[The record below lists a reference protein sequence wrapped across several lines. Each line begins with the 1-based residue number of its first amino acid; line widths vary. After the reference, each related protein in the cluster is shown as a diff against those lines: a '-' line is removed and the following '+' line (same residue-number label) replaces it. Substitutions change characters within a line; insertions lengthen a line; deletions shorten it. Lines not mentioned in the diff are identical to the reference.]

1 MILVLGSSGMLGH
14 GLSLDIANAGYPGV
28 FFTREQLDITNQMA
42 LYKAIKENKPKTV
55 INCAAMTNVD
65 LCEENENLANAIN
78 ADSISYLADLCHQYR
93 IAFFHVGTDYV
104 FDGSEKKAL
113 TEDDPTNPIQA
124 YGRSKLKG
132 EQAAL
137 DNHGYV
143 IRVQAVYGP
152 GRKNT
157 TDWMISSF
165 QNKLRIPLSID
176 QIASPCSTFF
186 LSKNIFYLTQRLTT
200 PGLYHLAHD
209 NYASRYQIGCYIAKG
224 MGLNPDELI
233 QPMIGA
239 NFGKAK
245 RPLSTILNT
254 CKLMDTVGLKSLGTW
269 EQDLT
274 HYIRAVWKF
283 NFYGRHV

>member
-1 MILVLGSSGMLGH
+1 MLGH
-14 GLSLDIANAGYPGV
+14 QLALEISSLGYPGM
-28 FFTREQLDITNQMA
+28 FLTRQQLDITNQMGI
-42 LYKAIKENKPKTV
+42 YKAIKEYKPTIL

-65 LCEENENLANAIN
+65 LCEENETLANAIN
-78 ADSISYLADLCHQYR
+78 ADPIPYIADLCRQYR
-93 IAFFHVGTDYV
+93 IAFFHISTDYV
-104 FDGSEKKAL
+104 FEGTEKRPL
-113 TEDDPTNPIQA
+113 TEDDTPNPVQA

-132 EQAAL
+132 EKAAL

-157 TDWMISSF
+157 TDWMVSSF
-165 QNKLRIPLSID
+165 QNKLKIPLSVD

-186 LSKNIFYLTQRLTT
+186 LAKNIFFLTQKLTT

-209 NYASRYQIGCYIAKG
+209 NYANRYQIGLYLARG
-224 MGLNPDELI
+224 MDEPSLDSYI

-245 RPLSTILNT
+245 RPLSTILDNQ
-254 CKLMDTVGLKSLGTW
+254 KLMDAVGMKTFGTW
-269 EQDLT
+269 ELDMNNYVRT
-274 HYIRAVWKF
+274 VWKF
-283 NFYGRHV
+283 RFYGRHV